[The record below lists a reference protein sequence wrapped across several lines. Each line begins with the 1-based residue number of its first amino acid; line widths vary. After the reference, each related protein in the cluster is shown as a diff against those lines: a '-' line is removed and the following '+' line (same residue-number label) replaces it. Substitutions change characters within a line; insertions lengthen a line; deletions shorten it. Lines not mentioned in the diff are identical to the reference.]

1 MLDILFI
8 NTPLKNYDIEPKY
21 NKQTLPVLGLAYLA
35 TYAQKEGLNVE
46 ILDAEEKGIGI
57 SQIVNYV
64 NEKNPRWVGLSLLAP
79 TYSLST
85 AILQGINK
93 NIQVMLG
100 GHQARAEHQ
109 EILSDGSIPRIDA
122 LIIGEGE
129 TRVSAILKNIGNR
142 SALPLVFWRENNQ
155 IKQGHCSKDEELF
168 WLAPDVNLLPFVNRE
183 LLVNDPFRAEDGR
196 MEANMIASRGCV
208 YNCSFCG
215 AARDCTTDV
224 IPRRRSAENIFAEQ
238 RILYE
243 KYKVTAFRFLDELF
257 LSDRFNIQRYIEVLE
272 KNPQLSNIFV
282 WDANGRINVFHQFGK
297 EFIQRL
303 KNVGLREIS
312 LGIESGSDDML
323 KKIGKR
329 NTRSMILPTVRK
341 IMECGISVKGFFIM
355 GFPSETKEQINE
367 TVSVIAELQHL
378 NSCGLPAKFR
388 ASVFEFCPY
397 PGTKEWQN
405 LIQSGKFTKLQSYTS
420 ADITQKGTEKSLYDR
435 DEFSRTLNRSFSEVP
450 VSEIR
455 SIIAGIM
462 KKQKGR

>member
-1 MLDILFI
+1 
-8 NTPLKNYDIEPKY
+8 
-21 NKQTLPVLGLAYLA
+21 
-35 TYAQKEGLNVE
+35 
-46 ILDAEEKGIGI
+46 
-57 SQIVNYV
+57 
-64 NEKNPRWVGLSLLAP
+64 
-79 TYSLST
+79 
-85 AILQGINK
+85 
-93 NIQVMLG
+93 
-100 GHQARAEHQ
+100 
-109 EILSDGSIPRIDA
+109 
-122 LIIGEGE
+122 
-129 TRVSAILKNIGNR
+129 
-142 SALPLVFWRENNQ
+142 
-155 IKQGHCSKDEELF
+155 
-168 WLAPDVNLLPFVNRE
+168 
-183 LLVNDPFRAEDGR
+183 
-196 MEANMIASRGCV
+196 MIASRGCV

-224 IPRRRSAENIFAEQ
+224 VPRRRSAENIFAEQ

-243 KYKVTAFRFLDELF
+243 KYKVTASRFLDELF

-397 PGTKEWQN
+397 PRTKEWQN
-405 LIQSGKFTKLQSYTS
+405 LIQSGKFTKLSGFCKLKIKHRLLQSRIRGYFW
-420 ADITQKGTEKSLYDR
+420 LC
-435 DEFSRTLNRSFSEVP
+435 TL
-450 VSEIR
+450 
-455 SIIAGIM
+455 
-462 KKQKGR
+462 